1 MLKMEK
7 NEPLKGKILLWNGT
21 TGDIETTDG
30 KYFLE
35 TKAENGKYV
44 EILLKSDII
53 SAVEGFVNDL
63 EAEKVAIFPDI
74 DGDGYEVLYDE
85 EGDFI
90 RFETVIKLLKKWFAD
105 VFEEVKESKLPSI

>member
-44 EILLKSDII
+44 EILLKSDVQSTVQGLLQEIDKAI
-53 SAVEGFVNDL
+53 KYYTVQNAINESTFRDERIEGLKIARNL
-63 EAEKVAIFPDI
+63 I
-74 DGDGYEVLYDE
+74 
-85 EGDFI
+85 
-90 RFETVIKLLKKWFAD
+90 KKWFPD
-105 VFEEVKESKLPSI
+105 VFEEVKEND